1 MLVRDSA
8 DEFEAKGMWTNER
21 ESNLLDGVMQP
32 APAPR
37 FSRTGPKIQGPPPV
51 AGEHTDA
58 ILEKWGFNV
67 DEFVEL

>member
-1 MLVRDSA
+1 
-8 DEFEAKGMWTNER
+8 
-21 ESNLLDGVMQP
+21 MQP

-37 FSRTGPKIQGPPPV
+37 FSRTIPEIQGPPPV

-67 DEFVEL
+67 AEITGLKECGAI